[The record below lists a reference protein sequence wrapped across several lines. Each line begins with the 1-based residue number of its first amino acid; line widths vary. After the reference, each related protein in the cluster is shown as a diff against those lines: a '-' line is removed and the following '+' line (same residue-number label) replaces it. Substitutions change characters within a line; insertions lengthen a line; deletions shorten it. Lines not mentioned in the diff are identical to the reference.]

1 MGTDIGA
8 GTWNAAGG
16 ASCYWERVSGFSGQL
31 GDIIANDFGTTTPVV
46 TISASDVGFTSNT
59 CGAWT
64 KQ

>member
-1 MGTDIGA
+1 
-8 GTWNAAGG
+8 
-16 ASCYWERVSGFSGQL
+16 VSGFSGQL
-31 GDIIANDFGTTTPVV
+31 RDIIANDFGTTTPVV